1 MVGHGALAVPVIAQG
16 GQALQ
21 RLTVPLVQRQQ
32 RARHSGHACGQL
44 ADLCQRHGIARAL
57 PAHTRRQVSQ
67 HLSKAGNQTRLVVV
81 RKPLHIHTEHGVDLE
96 QNGHRERALVLL
108 QLVEV
113 AG

>member
-1 MVGHGALAVPVIAQG
+1 MVGHRALAVPVIAQG

-57 PAHTRRQVSQ
+57 PAHPGRQVGQ
-67 HLSKAGNQTRLVVV
+67 HLAQARDEPRFIVV
-81 RKPLHIHTEHGVDLE
+81 
-96 QNGHRERALVLL
+96 
-108 QLVEV
+108 
-113 AG
+113 